1 MTLPSNRATLAT
13 LALRSAAPAWALV
26 WPGLGWA
33 ALARGRYLTRCKHP
47 FSQNTHNTSPFIS
60 SGSSATGNIKEV
72 PHTQTGTHMHTEAHT
87 HTLTLTHTCQA
98 CARCADKPQHAPLAI
113 VLNYYVTFR
122 NYLLPALSL
131 LTLRPISLSYS
142 LSLSFHLFAVRG
154 HRRGDLNRIESQEY

>member
-1 MTLPSNRATLAT
+1 MTLPSDRATLAT
-13 LALRSAAPAWALV
+13 LALRRPGHWS
-26 WPGLGWA
+26 GLGWA

-60 SGSSATGNIKEV
+60 SGSSSATGNIKEV

-87 HTLTLTHTCQA
+87 HSLTLTHTCQA

-131 LTLRPISLSYS
+131 LTLRPISLSF
-142 LSLSFHLFAVRG
+142 SLSFSLYLFAVRG
-154 HRRGDLNRIESQEY
+154 HRRGDLNRIES

>member
-1 MTLPSNRATLAT
+1 MTLPSDRATLAT

-60 SGSSATGNIKEV
+60 SGSSSATGNIKEV
-72 PHTQTGTHMHTEAHT
+72 PQTHTSAHSYTHA

-131 LTLRPISLSYS
+131 LTLRPISFSFS
-142 LSLSFHLFAVRG
+142 LSLFLSVCSSWTSAW
-154 HRRGDLNRIESQEY
+154 